1 MGKDPGVTKPEAIA
15 TRKSVYFV
23 LVSQMLVLGIGIL
36 KTLLI
41 PAVVG
46 INDFAYWQI
55 YVFYVAYVGL
65 FSLGFNDGIYLR
77 YGGVDYGKLDNG
89 RVRSSIRVYF
99 IYLLAATALMSS
111 ICLTESDHDKRIVL
125 CLASLNIVLM
135 GMMAVFSF
143 VLQATGRLK
152 RFGVISAMDKIL
164 FLVFLLALF
173 MAGTKYF
180 IWFVLAELVSKVV
193 ALGFMCV
200 SCWELVQGPGSA
212 LDEAGMEVKENII
225 CGLKLMFAN
234 LSGMLVLG
242 IGRIIIEHWGTL
254 EEYAFYAFGVSM
266 TNLALVALTSISVVL
281 YPMLKRLP
289 EKEFLRYYD
298 DANSKLFKF
307 NLFMLA
313 GYFPVVWLI
322 TYQLPKYEP
331 VIPYLGLL
339 FVISVLQS
347 KMQLLNNNFYKALRF
362 EGAMLR
368 ANIESLVIALVLSL
382 VMYALQRSAIAIAL
396 AATLTMLYRAFM
408 SERFLRRAVG
418 GFGYTNI
425 SLEIAAYCIFIA
437 LTSVLNVLAA
447 FFAYCFV
454 FGAYV
459 FYARH
464 EFKELTRFV
473 MKGGQT

>member
-1 MGKDPGVTKPEAIA
+1 MGKDSGVRNSSEIS

-23 LVSQMLVLGIGIL
+23 LVSQVLVLGLGIL

-65 FSLGFNDGIYLR
+65 FTLGFNDGIYLR
-77 YGGVDYGKLDNG
+77 YGGVDYGRLDNG
-89 RVRSSIRVYF
+89 RMRSSIRVYF
-99 IYLLAATALMSS
+99 IYLLVVTALMSS
-111 ICLTESDHDKRIVL
+111 LCLAEPDRDKRIVL

-152 RFGVISAMDKIL
+152 RFGVISAIDKIL

-173 MAGTKYF
+173 VASTKFF
-180 IWFVLAELVSKVV
+180 IWFVFAELVSKVV

-200 SCWELVQGPGSA
+200 SCWELIKGPGSS
-212 LDEAGMEVKENII
+212 LDEACAEVKENVT

-242 IGRIIIEHWGTL
+242 IGRVVIEHWGTL
-254 EEYAFYAFGVSM
+254 QEYAFYAFGVSM
-266 TNLALVALTSISVVL
+266 TNLALVALTSISVVI
-281 YPMLKRLP
+281 YPVLKRLP
-289 EKEFLRYYD
+289 EGEFLRYYD

-307 NLFMLA
+307 NLLMLG

-322 TYQLPKYEP
+322 TYQLPKYVL

-339 FVISVLQS
+339 FVVSVLQS

-368 ANIESLVIALVLSL
+368 ANVESLVIALVLSL
-382 VMYALQRSAIAIAL
+382 VLYALHRTAVSIAFAAL
-396 AATLTMLYRAFM
+396 LTMLYRVFM

-418 GFGYTNI
+418 GAGYTNI
-425 SLEIAAYCIFIA
+425 VLEIGAYGIFIA
-437 LTSVLNVLAA
+437 ITSVLNVMTA
-447 FFAYCFV
+447 FCAYCFV
-454 FGAYV
+454 FGIYV
-459 FYARH
+459 FYAKH

-473 MKGGQT
+473 VKGGRT